1 MDKNKT
7 KLPKDWRE
15 ARRLR
20 AWELKQKGWK
30 QQDIAEAL
38 GVSNGAVSQWMRKAE
53 AGGVEALR
61 SHKGGGPKPRLN
73 QAQRGQVAALLAQG
87 AEAFG
92 FRGQVWTRSRVR
104 AVIQRVFGI
113 TYSLT
118 QVGRLLKQIEWSRQ
132 QPVERASQRDEAAI
146 ERWRTETWLEI
157 EKKPARKDAPSCL

>member
-38 GVSNGAVSQWMRKAE
+38 GVSNGAVSQWMHKAE

-61 SHKGGGPKPRLN
+61 SHKGGGPKPRLS
-73 QAQRGQVAALLAQG
+73 QAQRGQVAGLLAQG

-92 FRGQVWTRSRVR
+92 FGGQVWTRSRVR